1 MSIRQGVFR
10 IGETI
15 EISAI
20 FTNDQG
26 LPADDIGGGRL
37 IIKYPPPSNTVTTQ
51 NIIPVDGMVELDIKP
66 QEIGTYKVR
75 IECDL
80 PSPTVREAKFEI
92 VDSMVSPVLPYSFY

>member
-10 IGETI
+10 VGETI

-20 FTNDQG
+20 FTNEQG
-26 LPADDIGGGRL
+26 QPADNIGGARL
-37 IIKYPPPSNTVTTQ
+37 IIKYPPPSNEVRETQ
-51 NIIPVDGMVELDIKP
+51 VIPVDGVIQLDIKP
-66 QEIGTYKVR
+66 EEIGTYKVR

-92 VDSMVSPVLPYSFY
+92 VDSMVVPVLPYSFY